1 MVVQRALTIQ
11 HQVGP
16 ESDLAG
22 WTMVD
27 NAPGRSAAE
36 TDYNLVSAGISRI
49 GRAIL
54 APYEDARCCK
64 PWYLPHSK
72 HVYPEISFPMI
83 DLKGGK
89 NAKKKTFYIV
99 LEHL

>member
-1 MVVQRALTIQ
+1 MKRVPNHMPTVRSVLRFRVVVQRALTIQ

-54 APYEDARCCK
+54 APYEFARGCK
-64 PWYLPHSK
+64 L
-72 HVYPEISFPMI
+72 
-83 DLKGGK
+83 
-89 NAKKKTFYIV
+89 YI
-99 LEHL
+99 